1 MKLSNA
7 EHKQLLRSK
16 YVYSSPK
23 EGEVY
28 IYVTVHCCL
37 EKNTFHFLNFALR
50 RCARAV
56 PALRANARE
65 LETKNERGGRYYC
78 TVVRLYIGRQLYMNS
93 QGIV

>member
-16 YVYSSPK
+16 YVYRRVKYIRNCSLLFREKHIPLFEFCASS
-23 EGEVY
+23 
-28 IYVTVHCCL
+28 
-37 EKNTFHFLNFALR
+37 LR
-50 RCARAV
+50 TRSSCT
-56 PALRANARE
+56 ANARE

-93 QGIV
+93 QGIVVYDVV